1 VAELSL
7 VILDKILMR
16 LINVFLIVSGGSS
29 IFNEW

>member
-1 VAELSL
+1 
-7 VILDKILMR
+7 MG